1 VHWLVDLVFYVTQT
15 IKRLKL
21 LKGKVQEIM
30 CKGSRVDL
38 KKDNIF
44 ANYMYKIGLID
55 AHATTQTLALCLLP
69 RKALLE

>member
-1 VHWLVDLVFYVTQT
+1 V
-15 IKRLKL
+15 KL
-21 LKGKVQEIM
+21 LKGKVQEIL

-55 AHATTQTLALCLLP
+55 AHATTQTLGLSLLH

>member
-1 VHWLVDLVFYVTQT
+1 MHPTLVVV
-15 IKRLKL
+15 KL
-21 LKGKVQEIM
+21 LKGKVQEIL

-55 AHATTQTLALCLLP
+55 AHATTQTLGLSLLH
-69 RKALLE
+69 RKVLLE